1 MKGWKKYFPANGN
14 QERADITTT
23 HIRQNELHIKN
34 GKEGEFP
41 YGATGEG
48 YSIITAVVQVTA
60 VTWV

>member
-41 YGATGEG
+41 YGATG
-48 YSIITAVVQVTA
+48 
-60 VTWV
+60 